1 MAKAKKQEA
10 LSVGRLINEV
20 LVAQLSIPFRQIVND
35 TTFSK
40 YTGSKR
46 PDILISEFEYDGSND
61 EQFVEN
67 LVAYAEAKDDCN
79 VDDKDWKDA
88 LKQGKIKA
96 VKLKL
101 PYFIVTNCKTTYFYN
116 TKTSK
121 QLKLNG
127 NPIREFQT
135 IDIYRLIKHK
145 LTVDP
150 DLDSINTNVD
160 SISTISEAI
169 FNKKLWELAG
179 VYRGINFKD
188 NVQKI
193 DFTVGFVALE
203 YFEEKE
209 TIDGKKDASKVY
221 WSNCDDKI
229 AEKIK
234 NNLSGYIS
242 RLENET
248 TFQEFKN
255 VMEVVRVAISG
266 DGKSKPLIDVK
277 DVEKIYHI
285 IDSMKPLHG
294 TGFDLF
300 GAVYEMFASSK
311 EKKDF
316 GEYFTRRH
324 YTHIFSKL
332 LLCDEE
338 IFNKNKEFSIIDP
351 ACGTGGFLTE
361 SFKVLLNNYEKSGTL
376 TPDARDFLAERC
388 FYGID
393 VRDENISRTRLN
405 MFLVGDGH
413 THMYSDNSL
422 APKSSHGRD
431 VLKKK
436 YQYVITNP
444 PYGSGTIKAKTDA
457 ISTNRT
463 EIAFICKVISLLEV
477 GGKACIITPDGV
489 LENPSYKK
497 LRQEILEKCDIY
509 AIVSL
514 PKFAFAPYTKEK
526 TYALFIKKRSNQITK
541 IQNKPIWMY
550 IIDNDGLANSDKRFP
565 TKLRNN
571 RNGWMHDEISGWVS
585 TDGIEMPGVLE
596 ERWLKY
602 DDLKGEGSKWIND
615 KGMPETLH
623 KGGNISIDN
632 ITNNQYCILLPEYYI
647 RPYEPSYL
655 DKDELIVELDD
666 INSLLPKI
674 DLITL
679 QKDIKN
685 FSFEYNRWQVKE
697 LPIWR
702 VIDKMSGNSGLTEE
716 FIYHAMQHDGE
727 KYAVLS
733 SATEDRTQMGEI
745 PMCKIN
751 NKPLKVFEGKNG
763 LLVTR
768 NGKAGNT
775 RFLPAGRYTINDHA
789 YILYVKDDSPYD
801 IDLRWLALQYRG
813 EFLQFSSNSDNGTWN
828 MTGFFEQVKIDIPEI
843 DEQKALV
850 DIYEKLIEVQ
860 QIFSNLNNS
869 ISKLFAK
876 QIIVDDTIK
885 KTNA

>member
-1 MAKAKKQEA
+1 MANTKNKKQEA
-10 LSVGRLINEV
+10 LSVSRLINEV

-40 YTGSKR
+40 FTGSKR
-46 PDILISEFEYDGSND
+46 PDILISEFEYDGTND
-61 EQFVEN
+61 EQYIKN
-67 LVAYAEAKDDCN
+67 LVAYAEAKDDCK

-96 VKLKL
+96 PKLGL

-116 TKTSK
+116 AKTLK
-121 QLKLNG
+121 QLTLNG

-135 IDIYRLIKHK
+135 IDIYRLIKNK
-145 LTVDP
+145 LTQSP
-150 DLDSINTNVD
+150 DLDAINTNVD

-209 TIDGKKDASKVY
+209 EIDGTKDAAKVY
-221 WSNCDDKI
+221 WSTCDDEV
-229 AEKIK
+229 AEKVK

-242 RLENET
+242 RLEDET
-248 TFQEFKN
+248 TFKEFKN

-266 DGKSKPLIDVK
+266 DGKNKPLISVEDVK
-277 DVEKIYHI
+277 QIYGI

-332 LLCDEE
+332 LLQDEDIYNE
-338 IFNKNKEFSIIDP
+338 RKEFSIIDP

-361 SFKVLLNNYEKSGTL
+361 SFKVLLNNYEKSGTR
-376 TPDARDFLAERC
+376 TAKAKEFLSTKC
-388 FYGID
+388 FYGVD

-413 THMYSDNSL
+413 THMYADNSL
-422 APKSSHGRD
+422 KPARQGKQ
-431 VLKKK
+431 VLNKK

-444 PYGSGTIKAKTDA
+444 PYGSGTIKANTEA

-463 EIAFICKVISLLEV
+463 EIAFICKVIDLLEI

-497 LRQEILEKCDIY
+497 LRQEILEKCEVY

-526 TYALFIKKRSNQITK
+526 TYALFIKKRSSSVTK
-541 IQNKPIWMY
+541 IQDKPVWMY

-585 TDGIEMPGVLE
+585 TDGVEMPGILE
-596 ERWLKY
+596 TRWLKY
-602 DDLKGEGSKWIND
+602 DDLGTEGTCWIND
-615 KGMPETLH
+615 KGVLECQR
-623 KGGNISIDN
+623 KGGNIQIKQILSN
-632 ITNNQYCILLPEYYI
+632 EYCTLLPEYYI

-655 DKDELIVELDD
+655 DKSELIEELSEM
-666 INSLLPKI
+666 NNLWSRVNLAQL
-674 DLITL
+674 
-679 QKDIKN
+679 
-685 FSFEYNRWQVKE
+685 VKE
-697 LPIWR
+697 VETATLSYTNYQARQVPIAS
-702 VIDKMSGNSGLTEE
+702 VIEKMSGNSGLTEE
-716 FIYHAMQHDGE
+716 FIYHAMQNQGE
-727 KYAVLS
+727 RYIVLS
-733 SATEDRTQMGEI
+733 SATEERTKMGEI
-745 PMCKIN
+745 PLCTIN
-751 NKPLKVFEGKNG
+751 NKTLRVFEGREG

-768 NGKAGNT
+768 NGKAGMT
-775 RFLPAGRYTINDHA
+775 RFLPKGKYTINDHA
-789 YILYVKDDSPYD
+789 YILYNKDTSPYEV
-801 IDLRWLALQYRG
+801 DLRWLAIQYRR
-813 EFLQFSSNSDNGTWN
+813 EFLSFASSSDNGTWN
-828 MTGFFEQVKIDIPEI
+828 MTGFFKQLKIDIPIIE
-843 DEQKALV
+843 EQQVLV
-850 DIYEKLIEVQ
+850 KIYDKLTYVQ
-860 QIFSNLNNS
+860 SVLS
-869 ISKLFAK
+869 GLDVTTSKLFEK
-876 QIIVDDTIK
+876 QVVVQSNT
-885 KTNA
+885 

>member
-10 LSVGRLINEV
+10 LSVARLINEV

-46 PDILISEFEYDGSND
+46 PDILISEFEYDGTND
-61 EQFVEN
+61 EQFIEN

-88 LKQGKIKA
+88 IKQGKGKA

-116 TKTSK
+116 TKTSE

-255 VMEVVRVAISG
+255 VMEVVRIAISG
-266 DGKSKPLIDVK
+266 DDKGKPLIDVE
-277 DVEKIYHI
+277 DVKKIYTI

-376 TPDARDFLAERC
+376 TPEARNFLAEKC

-422 APKSSHGRD
+422 APKNSHSKD

-463 EIAFICKVISLLEV
+463 EIAFICKVINLLEV
-477 GGKACIITPDGV
+477 GEKACIITPDGV

-526 TYALFIKKRSNQITK
+526 TYALFIRKRNKQITK
-541 IQNKPIWMY
+541 IQSKPIWMY

-585 TDGIEMPGVLE
+585 TDGIEMPGILE
-596 ERWLKY
+596 ERWLSF
-602 DDLKGEGSKWIND
+602 DDSKLLTTWVDEKGFLQ
-615 KGMPETLH
+615 TAR
-623 KGGNISIDN
+623 KGGNIDIERVINDN
-632 ITNNQYCILLPEYYI
+632 YKTLLPEYYL
-647 RPYEPSYL
+647 RPYSPNYISE
-655 DKDELIVELDD
+655 DD
-666 INSLLPKI
+666 
-674 DLITL
+674 
-679 QKDIKN
+679 
-685 FSFEYNRWQVKE
+685 FEKE
-697 LPIWR
+697 LESINKNIR
-702 VIDKMSGNSGLTEE
+702 AIFD
-716 FIYHAMQHDGE
+716 
-727 KYAVLS
+727 
-733 SATEDRTQMGEI
+733 EI
-745 PMCKIN
+745 
-751 NKPLKVFEGKNG
+751 
-763 LLVTR
+763 
-768 NGKAGNT
+768 
-775 RFLPAGRYTINDHA
+775 
-789 YILYVKDDSPYD
+789 S
-801 IDLRWLALQYRG
+801 
-813 EFLQFSSNSDNGTWN
+813 
-828 MTGFFEQVKIDIPEI
+828 
-843 DEQKALV
+843 
-850 DIYEKLIEVQ
+850 
-860 QIFSNLNNS
+860 
-869 ISKLFAK
+869 
-876 QIIVDDTIK
+876 
-885 KTNA
+885 

>member
-1 MAKAKKQEA
+1 MAKVKKKQEA
-10 LSVGRLINEV
+10 LSVNRLINEV

-35 TTFSK
+35 TTFSE

-46 PDILISEFEYDGSND
+46 PDILISEFEYDGTND
-61 EQFVEN
+61 KQYIEN
-67 LVAYAEAKDDCN
+67 LVAYAEAKDDCS
-79 VDDKDWKDA
+79 VGDKDWKDA
-88 LKQGKIKA
+88 INQGKVKA
-96 VKLKL
+96 PKLGL

-116 TKTSK
+116 AKT
-121 QLKLNG
+121 LKELTLNG

-135 IDIYRLIKHK
+135 IDIYRLIKNK
-145 LTVDP
+145 LTSNP
-150 DLDSINTNVD
+150 DLDAINTNVD

-179 VYRGINFKD
+179 VYRSINFKD

-209 TIDGKKDASKVY
+209 EIDGTKDVSKVY
-221 WSNCDDKI
+221 WTSCRDLV
-229 AEKIK
+229 AEKVK

-242 RLENET
+242 RLEEET
-248 TFQEFKN
+248 TFKEFKN
-255 VMEVVRVAISG
+255 VMEVVRIAISG
-266 DGKSKPLIDVK
+266 DGKGRPLVSVEDVK
-277 DVEKIYHI
+277 LIYEI

-332 LLCDEE
+332 LLEDE
-338 IFNKNKEFSIIDP
+338 KTYDKDSEFSIIDP

-361 SFKVLLNNYEKSGTL
+361 SFKVLINNYEKSGTL
-376 TPDARDFLAERC
+376 DDSAKDFLSHKC
-388 FYGID
+388 FYGVD

-422 APKSSHGRD
+422 KPTKENGKST
-431 VLKKK
+431 LKKK
-436 YQYVITNP
+436 YKYVITNP
-444 PYGSGTIKAKTDA
+444 PYGSGTIKADTSV

-463 EIAFICKVISLLEV
+463 EIAFICKVIGLLKT

-489 LENPSYKK
+489 LENPSYTKFRK
-497 LRQEILEKCDIY
+497 ELFEKCEIY
-509 AIVSL
+509 AIISL

-526 TYALFIKKRSNQITK
+526 TYALFIKRKAEKVTK
-541 IQNKPIWMY
+541 IQTAPVWMY

-585 TDGIEMPGVLE
+585 TDGIEMPGILE
-596 ERWLKY
+596 TRWLRY
-602 DDLKGEGSKWIND
+602 DDLESDGLSWIND
-615 KGMPETLH
+615 KGILEHQH
-623 KGGNISIDN
+623 KGGNIPIKNIADN
-632 ITNNQYCILLPEYYI
+632 EYCTLLPEYYI

-655 DKDELIVELDD
+655 DKTELIHELCN
-666 INSLLPKI
+666 IHNSLPKL
-674 DLITL
+674 DLEQLTKKIES
-679 QKDIKN
+679 
-685 FSFEYNRWQVKE
+685 FSLKYTNYQAYQVS
-697 LPIWR
+697 ISS

-716 FIYHAMQHDGE
+716 LIYHSMQNTGE

-733 SATEDRTQMGEI
+733 SATEDRTKMGEI
-745 PMCKIN
+745 PMCTIN
-751 NKPLKVFEGKNG
+751 GKPLKVFEGREG

-768 NGKAGNT
+768 NGKAGTT
-775 RFLPAGRYTINDHA
+775 RFLPKGKYTINDHA
-789 YILYVKDDSPYD
+789 YILFVKDSSPYE
-801 IDLRWLALQYRG
+801 IDLRWLAIQYKR
-813 EFLQFSSNSDNGTWN
+813 EFLQFASNSDNGTWN
-828 MTGFFEQVKIDIPEI
+828 MTGFFNQTKIDIPIIE
-843 DEQKALV
+843 EQKSLV
-850 DIYEKLIEVQ
+850 EIYDELLRVQ
-860 QIFSNLNNS
+860 NAFSNLDFS
-869 ISKLFAK
+869 ISKLFEK
-876 QIIVDDTIK
+876 QIIVENNI
-885 KTNA
+885 

>member
-10 LSVGRLINEV
+10 LSVSRLINEV

-35 TTFSK
+35 TTFSE

-46 PDILISEFEYDGSND
+46 PDILISEYEYDGTND
-61 EQFVEN
+61 KQYIEN
-67 LVAYAEAKDDCN
+67 LVAYAEAKDDCV

-88 LKQGKIKA
+88 IKQGKTKA
-96 VKLKL
+96 PKLGL

-116 TKTSK
+116 AKTLK
-121 QLKLNG
+121 QLTLNG

-135 IDIYRLIKHK
+135 IDIYRLIKNK
-145 LTVDP
+145 LSDNP

-209 TIDGKKDASKVY
+209 EIDGNKDNSKVY
-221 WSNCDDKI
+221 WSSCTDTV
-229 AEKIK
+229 AEKVK

-242 RLENET
+242 RLEDET
-248 TFQEFKN
+248 TFKEFKN
-255 VMEVVRVAISG
+255 VMEVVRIAISG
-266 DGKSKPLIDVK
+266 DGKSKPLVGVEDVK
-277 DVEKIYHI
+277 KIYEI

-332 LLCDEE
+332 LLEDEKTYDKDSK
-338 IFNKNKEFSIIDP
+338 FTIIDP

-361 SFKVLLNNYEKSGTL
+361 SFKVLMNNYEKSGTL
-376 TPDARDFLAERC
+376 DDAAKDFLSKNC

-413 THMYSDNSL
+413 TNMYSDNSL
-422 APKSSHGRD
+422 KPTKKDGIS
-431 VLKKK
+431 VLKGTYK
-436 YQYVITNP
+436 YVITNP
-444 PYGSGTIKAKTDA
+444 PYGSGTIKANTEQ

-463 EIAFICKVISLLEV
+463 EIAFICKVIDLLKT

-497 LRQEILEKCDIY
+497 FRNELLEKCEIY

-526 TYALFIKKRSNQITK
+526 TYALFIKRKAEKITK
-541 IQNKPIWMY
+541 IQTTPIWMY

-585 TDGIEMPGVLE
+585 TDGIEMPGILE
-596 ERWLKY
+596 TRWLKF
-602 DDLKGEGSKWIND
+602 DDLNGEGTTWIND
-615 KGMPETLH
+615 KGIIEKQR
-623 KGGNISIDN
+623 KGGNIKIDT
-632 ITNNQYCILLPEYYI
+632 IIKSEYCTLLPEYYI
-647 RPYEPSYL
+647 RPYKPSYL
-655 DKDELIVELDD
+655 DKKELIHELYNKHESLSNIDLKAFAD
-666 INSLLPKI
+666 KINSSSLKY
-674 DLITL
+674 TKYQAL
-679 QKDIKN
+679 Q
-685 FSFEYNRWQVKE
+685 V
-697 LPIWR
+697 PISK
-702 VIDKMSGNSGLTEE
+702 VIDKLSGNNGLTEE
-716 FIYHAMQHDGE
+716 FIYHSMQNEGE
-727 KYAVLS
+727 KYVVLS
-733 SATEDRTQMGEI
+733 SATEDRTKMGEI

-751 NKPLKVFEGKNG
+751 NKPLKVFEGREG
-763 LLVTR
+763 LLVAR
-768 NGKAGNT
+768 NGKAGTT
-775 RFLPAGRYTINDHA
+775 RFLPKGKYTINDHA
-789 YILYVKDDSPYD
+789 YILFVREQSPYK
-801 IDLRWLALQYRG
+801 LNLKWLSIQYKK
-813 EFLQFSSNSDNGTWN
+813 EFLQFVSNSDNGTWN
-828 MTGFFEQVKIDIPEI
+828 MTGFFEQTKIDIPIIEEQNAVVEI
-843 DEQKALV
+843 YDQLL
-850 DIYEKLIEVQ
+850 DIQ
-860 QIFSNLNNS
+860 NTFSDFDSS
-869 ISKLFAK
+869 ISELLNK
-876 QIIVDDTIK
+876 QVIIE
-885 KTNA
+885 NS